1 MIKITCKGECRLP
14 LKQGMNRVL
23 SNFVPCFHFL
33 LSEKR
38 KKNKIGTQI
47 QKDLKRLVFRL
58 KSSPVD
64 ELGCWCLH
72 VHGNALA

>member
-33 LSEKR
+33 LSEKE
-38 KKNKIGTQI
+38 KKKIGTQI
-47 QKDLKRLVFRL
+47 QKDLKRLSVFRL
-58 KSSPVD
+58 KSSPAD